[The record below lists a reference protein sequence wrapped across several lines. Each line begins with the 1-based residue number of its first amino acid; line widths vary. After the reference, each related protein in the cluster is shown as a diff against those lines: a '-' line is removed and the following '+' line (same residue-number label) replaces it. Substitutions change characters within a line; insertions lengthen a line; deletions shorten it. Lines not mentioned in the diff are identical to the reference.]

1 MVEGDGTVVGY
12 GKWEIRKR
20 VKAREEELV

>member
-1 MVEGDGTVVGY
+1 MVEGEETIVGY

-20 VKAREEELV
+20 VKAREEELI